1 MRLVREMRYFYNGTL
16 DWSAKRADEGSAGV
30 DLINN
35 GETVTIEP
43 NETAVLGTGVHV
55 EIPVGYWGLLA
66 ARSSLGFK
74 NTTLLTNS
82 IGVIDSSYRG
92 EVKARLINL
101 GKEPITIKR
110 GERFC
115 QMVITNCYLGSW
127 DSVADLSELSETER
141 GTGGFGST
149 GRK

>member
-1 MRLVREMRYFYNGTL
+1 MRYFYNGDL
-16 DWSAKRADEGSAGV
+16 DWKVFRADDGSAGV

-35 GETVTIEP
+35 GETVVIEP
-43 NETAVLGTGVHV
+43 NGGTAVLGTGVHV

-74 NTTLLTNS
+74 STTLLTNS
-82 IGVIDSSYRG
+82 IGVIDSTYRG
-92 EVKARLINL
+92 EIKARLINL
-101 GKEPITIKR
+101 GTEPVTIER

-115 QMVITNCYLGSW
+115 QLIITNCYLGNW
-127 DSVADLSELSETER
+127 HSVDKLDDLSETVR
-141 GTGGFGST
+141 GQGGFGSS

>member
-1 MRLVREMRYFYNGTL
+1 MRYFYNGNL
-16 DWSAKRADEGSAGV
+16 DWKVFRADDGSAGV

-35 GETVTIEP
+35 GETVVIEP
-43 NETAVLGTGVHV
+43 NGGTAVLGTGVHV

-74 NTTLLTNS
+74 STTLLTNS
-82 IGVIDSSYRG
+82 IGVIDSTYRG
-92 EVKARLINL
+92 EIKARLINL
-101 GKEPITIKR
+101 GIEPVTIER

-115 QMVITNCYLGSW
+115 QLIITNCYLGNW
-127 DSVADLSELSETER
+127 HFVERLDDLSETVR
-141 GTGGFGST
+141 GQGGFGSS

>member
-1 MRLVREMRYFYNGTL
+1 MRYFYNGNL
-16 DWSAKRADEGSAGV
+16 DWKVFRADDGSAGV

-35 GETVTIEP
+35 GETVVIEP
-43 NETAVLGTGVHV
+43 NGGTAVLGTGVHV

-74 NTTLLTNS
+74 STTLLTNS
-82 IGVIDSSYRG
+82 IGVIDSTYRG
-92 EVKARLINL
+92 EIKARLINL
-101 GKEPITIKR
+101 GDTPVTIER

-115 QMVITNCYLGSW
+115 QLIITNCYLGNW
-127 DSVADLSELSETER
+127 HSVEKLDDLSETVR
-141 GTGGFGST
+141 GQGGFGSS

>member
-1 MRLVREMRYFYNGTL
+1 MRYFYNGSL
-16 DWSAKRADEGSAGV
+16 DWKVFRVDDGSAGV

-35 GETVTIEP
+35 GETVVIAP
-43 NETAVLGTGVHV
+43 NGGTAVLGTGVHV

-74 NTTLLTNS
+74 STTLLTNS
-82 IGVIDSSYRG
+82 IGVIDSTYRG
-92 EVKARLINL
+92 EIKARLINL
-101 GKEPITIKR
+101 GTEPVTIER

-115 QMVITNCYLGSW
+115 QLIITNCYLGNW
-127 DSVADLSELSETER
+127 HSVDKLDDLSETVR
-141 GTGGFGST
+141 GQGGFGSS

>member
-1 MRLVREMRYFYNGTL
+1 MRYFYNGDL
-16 DWSAKRADEGSAGV
+16 DWKVFRADDGSAGV

-35 GETVTIEP
+35 GETVVIEP
-43 NETAVLGTGVHV
+43 NGGTAVLGTGVHV

-74 NTTLLTNS
+74 STTLLTNS
-82 IGVIDSSYRG
+82 IGVIDSTYRG
-92 EVKARLINL
+92 EIKARLINL
-101 GKEPITIKR
+101 GDTSVTIER

-115 QMVITNCYLGSW
+115 QLIITNCYLGNW
-127 DSVADLSELSETER
+127 HSVDKLDDLSETVR
-141 GTGGFGST
+141 GQGGFGSS

>member
-1 MRLVREMRYFYNGTL
+1 MRYFYNGSL
-16 DWSAKRADEGSAGV
+16 DWKVFRADDGSAGV

-35 GETVTIEP
+35 GETVIIEP
-43 NETAVLGTGVHV
+43 NGGTAVLGTGVHV

-74 NTTLLTNS
+74 STTLLTNS
-82 IGVIDSSYRG
+82 IGVIDSTYRG
-92 EVKARLINL
+92 EIKARLINL
-101 GKEPITIKR
+101 GTEPVTIER

-115 QMVITNCYLGSW
+115 QLIITNCYLGNW
-127 DSVADLSELSETER
+127 HSVDNLDDLSETVR
-141 GTGGFGST
+141 GQGGFGSS

>member
-1 MRLVREMRYFYNGTL
+1 MRYFYNGNL
-16 DWSAKRADEGSAGV
+16 DWKVFRADDGSAGV

-35 GETVTIEP
+35 GETVVIEP
-43 NETAVLGTGVHV
+43 NGGTVVLGTGVHV

-74 NTTLLTNS
+74 STTLLTNS
-82 IGVIDSSYRG
+82 IGVIDSTYRG
-92 EVKARLINL
+92 EIKARLINL
-101 GKEPITIKR
+101 GTEPVTIER

-115 QMVITNCYLGSW
+115 QLIITNCYLGNW
-127 DSVADLSELSETER
+127 HSVDKLDDLSETVR
-141 GTGGFGST
+141 GQGGFGSS

>member
-1 MRLVREMRYFYNGTL
+1 MRYFYNGNL
-16 DWSAKRADEGSAGV
+16 DWKVFRADDGSAGV

-35 GETVTIEP
+35 GDTVVIEP
-43 NETAVLGTGVHV
+43 NGGTAVLGTGVHV

-74 NTTLLTNS
+74 STTLLTNS
-82 IGVIDSSYRG
+82 IGVIDSTYRG
-92 EVKARLINL
+92 EIKARLINL
-101 GKEPITIKR
+101 GTEPVTIER

-115 QMVITNCYLGSW
+115 QLIITNCYLGNW
-127 DSVADLSELSETER
+127 HSVDKLDDLSETVR
-141 GTGGFGST
+141 GQGGFGSS

>member
-1 MRLVREMRYFYNGTL
+1 MRYFYNGNL
-16 DWSAKRADEGSAGV
+16 DWKVFRADDGSAGV

-35 GETVTIEP
+35 GETVIIEP
-43 NETAVLGTGVHV
+43 NGGTAVLGTGVHV

-74 NTTLLTNS
+74 STTLLTNS
-82 IGVIDSSYRG
+82 IGVIDSTYRG
-92 EVKARLINL
+92 EIKARLINL
-101 GKEPITIKR
+101 GTEPVTIER

-115 QMVITNCYLGSW
+115 QLIITNCYLGNW
-127 DSVADLSELSETER
+127 HSVDKLDDLSETVR
-141 GTGGFGST
+141 GQGGFGSS

>member
-1 MRLVREMRYFYNGTL
+1 MRYFYNGSL
-16 DWSAKRADEGSAGV
+16 DWKVFRADDGSAGV

-35 GETVTIEP
+35 GETVVIEP
-43 NETAVLGTGVHV
+43 NGGTAVLGTGVHV

-74 NTTLLTNS
+74 STTLLTNS
-82 IGVIDSSYRG
+82 IGVIDSTYRG
-92 EVKARLINL
+92 EIKARLINL
-101 GKEPITIKR
+101 GTEPVTIER

-115 QMVITNCYLGSW
+115 QLIITNCYLGNW
-127 DSVADLSELSETER
+127 HSVDKLDDLSETVR
-141 GTGGFGST
+141 GQGGFGSS

>member
-1 MRLVREMRYFYNGTL
+1 MRYFYNGNL
-16 DWSAKRADEGSAGV
+16 DWKVFRADDGSAGV

-35 GETVTIEP
+35 GETVVIEP
-43 NETAVLGTGVHV
+43 NGGTAVLSTGVHV

-74 NTTLLTNS
+74 STTLLTNS
-82 IGVIDSSYRG
+82 IGVIDSTYRG
-92 EVKARLINL
+92 EIKARLINL
-101 GKEPITIKR
+101 GDTPVTIER

-115 QMVITNCYLGSW
+115 QLIITNCYLGNW
-127 DSVADLSELSETER
+127 HSVEKLDDLSETVR
-141 GTGGFGST
+141 GQGGFGSS

>member
-1 MRLVREMRYFYNGTL
+1 MRYFYNGNL
-16 DWSAKRADEGSAGV
+16 DWKVFRADDGSAGV

-35 GETVTIEP
+35 GETVVIEP
-43 NETAVLGTGVHV
+43 TGGTAVLGTGVHV

-74 NTTLLTNS
+74 STTLLTNS
-82 IGVIDSSYRG
+82 IGVIDSTYRG
-92 EVKARLINL
+92 EIKARLINL
-101 GKEPITIKR
+101 GTEPVTIER

-115 QMVITNCYLGSW
+115 QLIITNCYLGNW
-127 DSVADLSELSETER
+127 HSVDRLDDLSETVR
-141 GTGGFGST
+141 GQGGFGSS

>member
-1 MRLVREMRYFYNGTL
+1 MRYFYNGNL
-16 DWSAKRADEGSAGV
+16 DWKVFRADDGSAGV

-35 GETVTIEP
+35 GETVVIEP
-43 NETAVLGTGVHV
+43 NGGTVVLGTGVHV

-74 NTTLLTNS
+74 STTLLTNS
-82 IGVIDSSYRG
+82 IGVIDSTYRG
-92 EVKARLINL
+92 EIKARLINL
-101 GKEPITIKR
+101 GDTPVTIER

-115 QMVITNCYLGSW
+115 QLIITNCYLGNW
-127 DSVADLSELSETER
+127 HSVENLDDLSETVR
-141 GTGGFGST
+141 GQGGFGSS

>member
-1 MRLVREMRYFYNGTL
+1 MRYFYNGSL
-16 DWSAKRADEGSAGV
+16 DWKVFRADDGSAGV

-35 GETVTIEP
+35 GETVVIEP
-43 NETAVLGTGVHV
+43 NGGTAVLGTGVHV

-74 NTTLLTNS
+74 STTLLTNS
-82 IGVIDSSYRG
+82 IGVIDSTYRG
-92 EVKARLINL
+92 EIKARLINL
-101 GKEPITIKR
+101 GDTPVTIER

-115 QMVITNCYLGSW
+115 QLIITNCYLGNW
-127 DSVADLSELSETER
+127 HSVEKLDDLSETVR
-141 GTGGFGST
+141 GQGGFGSS

>member
-1 MRLVREMRYFYNGTL
+1 MRYFYNGDL
-16 DWSAKRADEGSAGV
+16 DWKVFRADDGSAGV

-35 GETVTIEP
+35 GETVVIEP
-43 NETAVLGTGVHV
+43 NGGTAVLGTGVHV

-74 NTTLLTNS
+74 STTLLTNS
-82 IGVIDSSYRG
+82 IGVIDSTYRG
-92 EVKARLINL
+92 EIKARLINL
-101 GKEPITIKR
+101 GDTPVTIER

-115 QMVITNCYLGSW
+115 QLIITNCYLGNW
-127 DSVADLSELSETER
+127 HSVDKLDDLSETVR
-141 GTGGFGST
+141 GQGGFGSS

>member
-1 MRLVREMRYFYNGTL
+1 MRYFYNGNL
-16 DWSAKRADEGSAGV
+16 DWQVFRADDGSAGV

-35 GETVTIEP
+35 GETVVIEP
-43 NETAVLGTGVHV
+43 NGGTAVLGTGVHV

-74 NTTLLTNS
+74 STTLLTNS
-82 IGVIDSSYRG
+82 IGVIDSTYRG
-92 EVKARLINL
+92 EIKARLINL
-101 GKEPITIKR
+101 GTEPVTIER

-115 QMVITNCYLGSW
+115 QLIITNCYLGNW
-127 DSVADLSELSETER
+127 HSVDKLDDLSETVR
-141 GTGGFGST
+141 GQGGFGSS

>member
-1 MRLVREMRYFYNGTL
+1 MRYFYNGNL
-16 DWSAKRADEGSAGV
+16 DWKVFRADDGSAGV

-35 GETVTIEP
+35 GETVVIEP
-43 NETAVLGTGVHV
+43 NGGTAVLGTGVHV

-74 NTTLLTNS
+74 STTLLTNS
-82 IGVIDSSYRG
+82 IGVIDSTYRG
-92 EVKARLINL
+92 EIKARLINL
-101 GKEPITIKR
+101 GTEPVTIER

-115 QMVITNCYLGSW
+115 QLIITNCYLGNW
-127 DSVADLSELSETER
+127 HSVDKLDDLSETVR
-141 GTGGFGST
+141 GQGGFGSS

>member
-1 MRLVREMRYFYNGTL
+1 MRYFYNGSL
-16 DWSAKRADEGSAGV
+16 DWKVFRADDGSAGV

-35 GETVTIEP
+35 GETVVIEP
-43 NETAVLGTGVHV
+43 NGGTAVLGTGIHV

-74 NTTLLTNS
+74 STTLLTNS
-82 IGVIDSSYRG
+82 IGVIDSTYRG
-92 EVKARLINL
+92 EIKARLINL
-101 GKEPITIKR
+101 GTEPVTIER

-115 QMVITNCYLGSW
+115 QLIITNCYLGNW
-127 DSVADLSELSETER
+127 HAVEKLDDLSETVR
-141 GTGGFGST
+141 GQGGFGSS

>member
-1 MRLVREMRYFYNGTL
+1 MRYFYNGSL
-16 DWSAKRADEGSAGV
+16 DWKVFRADDGSAGV

-35 GETVTIEP
+35 GDTVVIEP
-43 NETAVLGTGVHV
+43 NGGTAVLGTGVHV

-74 NTTLLTNS
+74 STTLLTNS
-82 IGVIDSSYRG
+82 IGVIDSTYRG
-92 EVKARLINL
+92 EIKARLINL
-101 GKEPITIKR
+101 GTEPVTIER

-115 QMVITNCYLGSW
+115 QLIITNCYLGNW
-127 DSVADLSELSETER
+127 HSVDKLDDLSETVR
-141 GTGGFGST
+141 GQGGFGSS